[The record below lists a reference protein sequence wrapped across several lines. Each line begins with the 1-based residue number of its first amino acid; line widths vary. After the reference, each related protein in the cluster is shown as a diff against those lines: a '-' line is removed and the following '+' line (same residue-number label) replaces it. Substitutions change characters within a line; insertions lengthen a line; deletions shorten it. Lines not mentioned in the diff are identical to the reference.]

1 MASNPKVKPSVAG
14 IWIGIILMLLGMGSC
29 VGGPVL
35 GVYSLVSQL
44 SDADRYPVGTPQSFT
59 FEDSAAGMIFGI
71 AATGTDAAQVDVT
84 LTNDSTGDVVVL
96 EDSTNLTGES
106 GTDNGEAYE
115 FVGAFGDAPSGTYTM
130 QSSGPAGAEVVL
142 LNISP
147 SSLVTKIVGGI
158 GVGALLGLIGLIVL
172 IVTATRRSKAKK
184 AARAFVPIPAPVP
197 ASGPPVG
204 YPQPPGAA
212 APAAYPPQSAYPPPP
227 SAGAPYPPAAPAAPP
242 TYPPA
247 PSRVGS
253 VWAIRRLRPRRARR
267 LRGQPSA
274 RRPSRRRPRR
284 SRRRCRIRP
293 GSRRRLRP
301 LLRRCRIRRG
311 SRRRLRR
318 MSCRPRVPP
327 PPPPSDAPPP
337 PPPV

>member
-158 GVGALLGLIGLIVL
+158 GVGALLGRIGLIVL

-247 PSRVGS
+247 PSASAPSGY
-253 VWAIRRLRPRRARR
+253 PPP
-267 LRGQPSA
+267 PSA
-274 RRPSRRRPRR
+274 PGTAPSGPAVGPPPIPPPPAPVAP
-284 SRRRCRIRP
+284 SVP
-293 GSRRRLRP
+293 DPSGFPPPPAPVAPSVQDPSGFPPPPAPDEL
-301 LLRRCRIRRG
+301 
-311 SRRRLRR
+311 STA
-318 MSCRPRVPP
+318 VPP

>member
-247 PSRVGS
+247 PSASAPSGY
-253 VWAIRRLRPRRARR
+253 PPP
-267 LRGQPSA
+267 PSA
-274 RRPSRRRPRR
+274 PSGFPPPPAPVAP
-284 SRRRCRIRP
+284 SVQDP
-293 GSRRRLRP
+293 SGFPPPPAPDELSTA
-301 LLRRCRIRRG
+301 
-311 SRRRLRR
+311 
-318 MSCRPRVPP
+318 VPP

>member
-204 YPQPPGAA
+204 YPQPPGA
-212 APAAYPPQSAYPPPP
+212 PAAYPPQSAYPPPP

-247 PSRVGS
+247 PSASAPSGY
-253 VWAIRRLRPRRARR
+253 PPP
-267 LRGQPSA
+267 PSA
-274 RRPSRRRPRR
+274 PGTAPSGPAVGPPPIPPPPAPVAP
-284 SRRRCRIRP
+284 SVP
-293 GSRRRLRP
+293 DQSGFPPPPAPVAPSVQDPSGFPPPPAPDEL
-301 LLRRCRIRRG
+301 
-311 SRRRLRR
+311 STA
-318 MSCRPRVPP
+318 VPP

>member
-247 PSRVGS
+247 PSASAPSGY
-253 VWAIRRLRPRRARR
+253 PPP
-267 LRGQPSA
+267 PSA
-274 RRPSRRRPRR
+274 PGTAPSGPAVGPPPIPPPPAPVAP
-284 SRRRCRIRP
+284 SVP
-293 GSRRRLRP
+293 DPSGFPPPPAPVAPSVQDPSGFPPPPAPDEL
-301 LLRRCRIRRG
+301 
-311 SRRRLRR
+311 STA
-318 MSCRPRVPP
+318 VPP

>member
-71 AATGTDAAQVDVT
+71 AATGPDAAQVDVT

-147 SSLVTKIVGGI
+147 SSVG
-158 GVGALLGLIGLIVL
+158 
-172 IVTATRRSKAKK
+172 TAR
-184 AARAFVPIPAPVP
+184 P
-197 ASGPPVG
+197 AS
-204 YPQPPGAA
+204 
-212 APAAYPPQSAYPPPP
+212 
-227 SAGAPYPPAAPAAPP
+227 
-242 TYPPA
+242 
-247 PSRVGS
+247 
-253 VWAIRRLRPRRARR
+253 RR
-267 LRGQPSA
+267 
-274 RRPSRRRPRR
+274 
-284 SRRRCRIRP
+284 
-293 GSRRRLRP
+293 
-301 LLRRCRIRRG
+301 
-311 SRRRLRR
+311 
-318 MSCRPRVPP
+318 
-327 PPPPSDAPPP
+327 
-337 PPPV
+337 

>member
-204 YPQPPGAA
+204 YPQPPGA
-212 APAAYPPQSAYPPPP
+212 PAAYPPQSAYPPPP

-247 PSRVGS
+247 PSASAPSGY
-253 VWAIRRLRPRRARR
+253 PPP
-267 LRGQPSA
+267 PSA
-274 RRPSRRRPRR
+274 PGTAPSGPAVGPPPIPPPPAPVAP
-284 SRRRCRIRP
+284 SVP
-293 GSRRRLRP
+293 DPSGFPPPPAPVAPSVQDPSGFPPPPAPDEL
-301 LLRRCRIRRG
+301 
-311 SRRRLRR
+311 STA
-318 MSCRPRVPP
+318 VPP

>member
-84 LTNDSTGDVVVL
+84 LTNDSTGDVVAL
-96 EDSTNLTGES
+96 EESGNITGDS

-204 YPQPPGAA
+204 YPQPPGA
-212 APAAYPPQSAYPPPP
+212 PAAYPPQSAYPPPP

-247 PSRVGS
+247 PSASAPSGY
-253 VWAIRRLRPRRARR
+253 PPP
-267 LRGQPSA
+267 PSA
-274 RRPSRRRPRR
+274 PGTAPSGPAVGPPPIPPPPAPVAP
-284 SRRRCRIRP
+284 SVP
-293 GSRRRLRP
+293 DPSGFPPPPAPVAPSVQDPSGFPPPPAPDEL
-301 LLRRCRIRRG
+301 
-311 SRRRLRR
+311 STA
-318 MSCRPRVPP
+318 VPP